1 MKDITLIDKTVT
13 IKTRVTD
20 QAIAELS
27 ELADEIMKTF

>member
-20 QAIAELS
+20 QGIAELS